1 MLPLF
6 KDVSVS
12 EAVGEIMGDRFRGK
26 VFSGLSFL
34 VGLFFLNFT
43 ARVVFS
49 PLLPVIEG
57 EFGLDHT
64 AAASFFLLISAGY
77 FCSILLSGFVSARIN
92 HQKTI
97 VLSTVASGIVLLLL
111 SLCSTLFLMRIGL
124 FSLGLA
130 AGLYLPSGLASI
142 SSLVSPAYLARGMAV
157 HELAPNLGFIAAP
170 LMADIIFRCCS
181 WRQGLIWLGILM
193 IGAGVLYGMVG
204 NGCHDR
210 GKSLD
215 VMTSRAILSRPDF
228 WLMALLFS
236 LAICSSLG
244 VYAMLPLFLVSDQ
257 GMSPERANRL
267 LAFSRIAALAMPLV
281 AGWFGDRVGN
291 RSVMAFVLLV
301 AGFCTV
307 LLGVLSSSPWL
318 IALVILQPMVAVCF
332 FPSGFAVLSTLRPD
346 NQATLVVSLCIPVAF
361 LLGGG
366 VLPVL
371 IGAIG
376 DYTSIGVGFMVTG
389 TSMMAGALLAFFVS
403 FDKISLIT

>member
-1 MLPLF
+1 L
-6 KDVSVS
+6 
-12 EAVGEIMGDRFRGK
+12 EAVGEIMGDRPRGKAFRGL
-26 VFSGLSFL
+26 FFL

-57 EFGLDHT
+57 EFGLDH
-64 AAASFFLLISAGY
+64 AASASFFLLISAGY

-97 VLSTVASGIVLLLL
+97 VLSTIATGIVLLLL
-111 SLCSTLFLMRIGL
+111 SHCSTLFWMRIGL
-124 FSLGLA
+124 LGLGMA

-157 HELAPNLGFIAAP
+157 HELAPNLGFVAAP
-170 LMADIIFRCCS
+170 ILADMIFRCCS
-181 WRQGLIWLGILM
+181 WQQGLMWLGIVM

-204 NGCHDR
+204 GGCHER

-215 VMTSRAILSRPDF
+215 FLTSQAIVSRPDF
-228 WLMALLFS
+228 WLMVLLFS

-257 GMSPERANRL
+257 GMTPERANRL

-281 AGWFGDRVGN
+281 AGWLGDRVGN
-291 RSVMAFVLLV
+291 RSVMALVLLF
-301 AGFCTV
+301 AGLCTAF
-307 LLGVLSSSPWL
+307 LGVVTSSPWL

-332 FPSGFAVLSTLRPD
+332 FPSGFAVLSTLMPD
-346 NQATLVVSLCIPVAF
+346 CKGALVISLCIPVAF

-389 TSMMAGALLAFFVS
+389 TVMMAGALISFLVAFE
-403 FDKISLIT
+403 KK

>member
-1 MLPLF
+1 
-6 KDVSVS
+6 
-12 EAVGEIMGDRFRGK
+12 
-26 VFSGLSFL
+26 
-34 VGLFFLNFT
+34 
-43 ARVVFS
+43 
-49 PLLPVIEG
+49 
-57 EFGLDHT
+57 
-64 AAASFFLLISAGY
+64 
-77 FCSILLSGFVSARIN
+77 
-92 HQKTI
+92 
-97 VLSTVASGIVLLLL
+97 
-111 SLCSTLFLMRIGL
+111 
-124 FSLGLA
+124 
-130 AGLYLPSGLASI
+130 
-142 SSLVSPAYLARGMAV
+142 
-157 HELAPNLGFIAAP
+157 
-170 LMADIIFRCCS
+170 
-181 WRQGLIWLGILM
+181 
-193 IGAGVLYGMVG
+193 
-204 NGCHDR
+204 
-210 GKSLD
+210 
-215 VMTSRAILSRPDF
+215 
-228 WLMALLFS
+228 
-236 LAICSSLG
+236 
-244 VYAMLPLFLVSDQ
+244 
-257 GMSPERANRL
+257 MSPERANRL
-267 LAFSRIAALAMPLV
+267 LAFSRIAALAMPLI

>member
-1 MLPLF
+1 
-6 KDVSVS
+6 
-12 EAVGEIMGDRFRGK
+12 
-26 VFSGLSFL
+26 
-34 VGLFFLNFT
+34 
-43 ARVVFS
+43 
-49 PLLPVIEG
+49 
-57 EFGLDHT
+57 GLDHT

-111 SLCSTLFLMRIGL
+111 SLCSTLPLMRIGL
-124 FSLGLA
+124 LGLGLA

-170 LMADIIFRCCS
+170 LLADMIFRCCS
-181 WRQGLIWLGILM
+181 WRQGLLWLGVLM
-193 IGAGVLYGMVG
+193 IGAGVLYGMAG
-204 NGCHDR
+204 GGCRER

-215 VMTSRAILSRPDF
+215 LLTSRAILSRPDF
-228 WLMALLFS
+228 WLMVLLFS

-257 GMSPERANRL
+257 GMTPERANRL

-281 AGWFGDRVGN
+281 AGWLGDRVGN
-291 RSVMAFVLLV
+291 RSVMALMLLV

-307 LLGVLSSSPWL
+307 LLGVISSSPWL

-332 FPSGFAVLSTLRPD
+332 FPSGFAVLSTLGPD
-346 NQATLVVSLCIPVAF
+346 GQGALAISLCIPVAF

>member
-1 MLPLF
+1 M
-6 KDVSVS
+6 
-12 EAVGEIMGDRFRGK
+12 
-26 VFSGLSFL
+26 
-34 VGLFFLNFT
+34 
-43 ARVVFS
+43 
-49 PLLPVIEG
+49 
-57 EFGLDHT
+57 
-64 AAASFFLLISAGY
+64 
-77 FCSILLSGFVSARIN
+77 
-92 HQKTI
+92 
-97 VLSTVASGIVLLLL
+97 
-111 SLCSTLFLMRIGL
+111 
-124 FSLGLA
+124 
-130 AGLYLPSGLASI
+130 
-142 SSLVSPAYLARGMAV
+142 
-157 HELAPNLGFIAAP
+157 
-170 LMADIIFRCCS
+170 
-181 WRQGLIWLGILM
+181 WLGILM

-307 LLGVLSSSPWL
+307 LLGVISSSPWL

-332 FPSGFAVLSTLRPD
+332 FPSGFAVLSTLGPD

>member
-1 MLPLF
+1 M
-6 KDVSVS
+6 
-12 EAVGEIMGDRFRGK
+12 
-26 VFSGLSFL
+26 
-34 VGLFFLNFT
+34 NFT
-43 ARVVFS
+43 SRVIFS
-49 PLLPVIEG
+49 PLLPIIEG

-157 HELAPNLGFIAAP
+157 HELAPNLGFVAAP
-170 LMADIIFRCCS
+170 ILADMMFRCCS
-181 WRQGLIWLGILM
+181 WQQGLMWLGVLM
-193 IGAGVLYGMVG
+193 IGAGVLYGIAG
-204 NGCHDR
+204 GGCRER

-215 VMTSRAILSRPDF
+215 LLTSRAILSRPDF
-228 WLMALLFS
+228 WLLVLLFS

-257 GMSPERANRL
+257 GMTPERANRL

-281 AGWFGDRVGN
+281 AGWLGDRVGN
-291 RSVMAFVLLV
+291 RFVMALMLLV

-307 LLGVLSSSPWL
+307 FLGLTTSFSWL

-332 FPSGFAVLSTLRPD
+332 FPSGFAVLSTLGPD
-346 NQATLVVSLCIPVAF
+346 GQGALAISLCIPVAF

-389 TSMMAGALLAFFVS
+389 TVMMGGALLSFLVS
-403 FDKISLIT
+403 FEKK

>member
-12 EAVGEIMGDRFRGK
+12 EAVGEIMHNRSRSK
-26 VFSGLSFL
+26 VFSGLFFL

-43 ARVVFS
+43 SRVIFS
-49 PLLPVIEG
+49 PLLPIIEG

-157 HELAPNLGFIAAP
+157 HELAPNLGFVAAP
-170 LMADIIFRCCS
+170 ILAGMMFRCCS
-181 WRQGLIWLGILM
+181 WQQGLMWLGVLM
-193 IGAGVLYGMVG
+193 IGAGVLYGMAG
-204 NGCHDR
+204 GGCRER

-215 VMTSRAILSRPDF
+215 LLTSRAILSRPDF
-228 WLMALLFS
+228 WLMVLLFS

-257 GMSPERANRL
+257 GMTPERANRL

-281 AGWFGDRVGN
+281 AGWLGDRVGN
-291 RSVMAFVLLV
+291 RSVMALVLLI

-307 LLGVLSSSPWL
+307 SLGLTSSSPWL
-318 IALVILQPMVAVCF
+318 VAFVILQPMVAVCF
-332 FPSGFAVLSTLRPD
+332 FPSGFAVLSTLGPD
-346 NQATLVVSLCIPVAF
+346 GQGALAISLCIPVAF

-376 DYTSIGVGFMVTG
+376 DYASIGVGFMVTG
-389 TSMMAGALLAFFVS
+389 TVMMAGALLAFLVS
-403 FDKISLIT
+403 FEKK